1 MLVIKTTGH
10 LIYVEQSF
18 FFFQNLICCVITYF
32 THHLDVKKKYCSEA
46 CRNATLQDREEL
58 WQLVLWK
65 LVLHV
70 LPYIH
75 SLISCHHSGC
85 KGVMMDTSVISAP
98 QLSALSKTHTC
109 RNTTSCLL
117 FDVIIWLFAMLFSS
131 VYPQLCLGGGDVMSC
146 YKSKSGKI
154 LTFRTHR

>member
-18 FFFQNLICCVITYF
+18 FFSKPYLLCDYLLYASFRC
-32 THHLDVKKKYCSEA
+32 KKKYCSEA

-109 RNTTSCLL
+109 RNTRSCLL